1 MKLHENKEQFEN
13 AILAASQS
21 LNIQEIYIEKDY
33 WVTVALYLIFHS
45 EMANEAVFKGGTALS
60 KCHKIIE
67 RFSEDIDIVV
77 LRKNDENDNQLKKKI
92 RKIGKIVEAIIPEI
106 NDETLTNKKG
116 NIRKTV
122 HQYQQIYKGNFAQ
135 VRKHIVLEA
144 TWLGN
149 YEPYTNETVS
159 CYIADMMENNGQND
173 LIEKY
178 NLQPFKVQVLGKERT
193 FCEKIMSL
201 VRFSRQ
207 GDPYI
212 DLANKIR
219 HIYDLHMLLKNAEI
233 YEFFGSS
240 NFDQMLVKVGQ
251 DDKISYIN
259 KNEWLNEHPSEAII
273 FKSPEKTWSNI
284 KSPYQTTFKE
294 LVTGDFPAE
303 IDLINTLK
311 KIANRL
317 QKVEWN
323 I

>member
-77 LRKNDENDNQLKKKI
+77 LRKNEENDNQLKKKI

-159 CYIADMMENNGQND
+159 CYIADMMVNNGQKD

-178 NLQPFKVQVLGKERT
+178 NLQPFKVQVLSKERT

-219 HIYDLHMLLKNAEI
+219 HIYDLHMMLRNTEI
-233 YEFFGSS
+233 SDFFERSS
-240 NFDQMLVKVGQ
+240 FDQMLVKVGQ

-259 KNEWLNEHPSEAII
+259 KNDWLNEHPCEAII

-284 KSPYQTTFKE
+284 KAPYQTTFKE

-303 IDLINTLK
+303 IELINTLK
-311 KIANRL
+311 KIAVRL
-317 QKVEWN
+317 QKVEWD